1 MTTYTQEQILAMDLP
16 QLMDACEAAFHSERN
31 AQLKANDSQIL
42 YRVGIGRTV
51 FARAFG
57 FKTLD
62 YYHDMKE
69 CLKQQLRWKLWNF
82 YVLQDDTPFDMEVGI
97 DYATAYEPSF
107 YGMDYHMIEGA
118 EPTYGRPILEE
129 IEDIDNLKMP
139 DFYTSGLMPTVIRQ
153 YEELKTLVDDRF
165 HVFFPGFARGPWS
178 IATILRGF
186 NELFVDMMEDPEYVH
201 KLVKFAADFPHLL
214 GETAL

>member
-97 DYATAYEPSF
+97 D
-107 YGMDYHMIEGA
+107 
-118 EPTYGRPILEE
+118 
-129 IEDIDNLKMP
+129 
-139 DFYTSGLMPTVIRQ
+139 
-153 YEELKTLVDDRF
+153 
-165 HVFFPGFARGPWS
+165 
-178 IATILRGF
+178 
-186 NELFVDMMEDPEYVH
+186 
-201 KLVKFAADFPHLL
+201 
-214 GETAL
+214 

>member
-69 CLKQQLRWKLWNF
+69 CLKQQLRGLR
-82 YVLQDDTPFDMEVGI
+82 ESR
-97 DYATAYEPSF
+97 PSVP
-107 YGMDYHMIEGA
+107 G
-118 EPTYGRPILEE
+118 
-129 IEDIDNLKMP
+129 
-139 DFYTSGLMPTVIRQ
+139 S
-153 YEELKTLVDDRF
+153 DR
-165 HVFFPGFARGPWS
+165 GKR
-178 IATILRGF
+178 R
-186 NELFVDMMEDPEYVH
+186 DP
-201 KLVKFAADFPHLL
+201 
-214 GETAL
+214 